1 MGTIRRKM
9 LLSLGLL
16 LGGFTVPVRADMA
29 VLRVA
34 VLENSPPLSY
44 RDAAGK
50 LTGFSPAVAQ
60 ALCDELAMRCEFR
73 ATRLEYLID
82 DLAAGHFDIAAVGL
96 LNTPERSRK
105 VLFTGPVYRS
115 VALWIAKP
123 GVEPGQA
130 GVRVSVFKGS
140 VHESYARARQ
150 WDVVAAQD
158 ESQMIEQLSAGVAR
172 AAVSPLMTS
181 IGLQQNPALHPAGHE
196 GHAAA
201 GAGNGRQCLL
211 RHQSA
216 PRGFEGATGQGAGK
230 IKRNGTY
237 DRINSTFLPFRV
249 E

>member
-9 LLSLGLL
+9 LLSLCLL
-16 LGGFTVPVRADMA
+16 LGGFAVPARADLP

-34 VLENSPPLSY
+34 VLEGSPPLSY

-60 ALCDELAMRCEFR
+60 ALCDELAVRCEFR
-73 ATRLEYLID
+73 AARLEYLID

-96 LNTPERSRK
+96 INTPERSRK

-130 GVRVSVFKGS
+130 GVRVTVFKGS

-158 ESQMIEQLSAGVAR
+158 EHEMIEQLSAGVAR

-181 IGLQQNPALHPAGHE
+181 LGLQQNPRFIRLGLKGTRLEVPELEGNACFAINPRRADLKEPLDKALA
-196 GHAAA
+196 
-201 GAGNGRQCLL
+201 
-211 RHQSA
+211 
-216 PRGFEGATGQGAGK
+216 K

>member
-1 MGTIRRKM
+1 M
-9 LLSLGLL
+9 LLILSLL
-16 LGGFTVPVRADMA
+16 LGGFALAARAETP

-44 RDAAGK
+44 RDSAGK
-50 LTGFSPAVAQ
+50 LTGFSPAVAE

-82 DLAAGHFDIAAVGL
+82 DLVAGHFDIAAIGL
-96 LNTPERSRK
+96 LSTPERSRK

-115 VALWIAKP
+115 VAIWLAKP

-130 GVRVSVFKGS
+130 GIRVSVFKGS
-140 VHESYARARQ
+140 VHESYARSRQ
-150 WDVVAAQD
+150 WDVVAAHD
-158 ESQMIEQLSAGVAR
+158 ESQMIELLSAGVAQ

-181 IGLQQNPALHPAGHE
+181 LGLQQNPRFIQLGLKGTRLKVPELEGNAGFAIDPRRADLKEPLDKALE
-196 GHAAA
+196 
-201 GAGNGRQCLL
+201 
-211 RHQSA
+211 
-216 PRGFEGATGQGAGK
+216 K